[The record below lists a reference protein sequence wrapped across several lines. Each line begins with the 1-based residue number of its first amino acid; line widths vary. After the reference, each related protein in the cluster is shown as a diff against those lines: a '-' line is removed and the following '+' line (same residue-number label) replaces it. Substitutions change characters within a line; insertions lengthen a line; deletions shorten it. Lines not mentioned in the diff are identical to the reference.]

1 MADNLVAVEVAR
13 NCRIFAQ
20 HRIWLQ
26 GQTIWLP
33 TDEAERLERQ
43 GVVVVIGTYIP
54 PVFQG

>member
-1 MADNLVAVEVAR
+1 
-13 NCRIFAQ
+13 
-20 HRIWLQ
+20 LQ

-33 TDEAERLERQ
+33 TDEAEQLERQ